1 MTDAQKA
8 ALSIDEAIELMRY
21 KPVNSTLVERWQLIS
36 QVLDRYSSLPQPLFL
51 GHGLNYIVEHASLPT
66 KEYDLLLGRFDDH
79 VPSDEEEKFLRQ
91 TEERDSREKFAV
103 DGGHITLNWETIFAK
118 GLTGLKA
125 DAEAERQRQLD
136 AGAPN
141 EKLIYLESMSLVYNA
156 YIRFAERY
164 ADAAEKAGLKEQA
177 EVCRALTA
185 GAPATFHQALQLVVI
200 VMVVYYIYASAAV
213 STLSLGRLDDLLAPL
228 YEADLTAGRITEEKA
243 GYLIDDL
250 NCKCSLPL
258 GRGEHQ
264 MAGGEGK
271 ETGWFRNPL
280 YDSPTYI
287 IIGGCS
293 NRPSSGP
300 NPLTKIFV
308 EHIHPRFENPVYI
321 YRRTPEQDE
330 NVWLT
335 LCDRMRKNASIIVY
349 NDETVIPAMIKAG
362 IEPQDAVNYSMHACN
377 WPDISGKYCVT
388 HYLGGPIPAMI
399 LDMMLDE
406 QHQLRKDFL
415 SMDSVY
421 EGLEEYFRTAT
432 RGVFEAYREN
442 SRVCSDRLPTYLTCT
457 DCFTDGTIEHANT
470 MQNGGAKY
478 RVVYTLLRNIGTA
491 ADMFS
496 ALDQLVFRK
505 HSCSLAELVE
515 AMRQDF
521 AGYETLLHS
530 AKHAPKFGTDNDFA
544 DMHAR
549 RIFDTLLRVIDEESC
564 NENGERDVISLNL
577 TITDMWHV
585 QEGAK
590 LIATFDGRRSAQPL
604 SENLSPTVGVVKS
617 VTALL
622 NSIAKLPL
630 NRISSG
636 ALNVRLASNVV
647 SGDEGLARLR
657 VLMDTYFEKG
667 GMQIQLSVS
676 DTAQLRAAQEDPESF
691 RDLMVRITG
700 YSAVFVDM
708 SRRAQD
714 ELIRRDELS

>member
-8 ALSIDEAIELMRY
+8 QLSIDEALELMRN

-36 QVLDRYSSLPQPLFL
+36 QVLDRYANLPQPLFL

-66 KEYDLLLGRFDDH
+66 KEHDLLLGRFDDH
-79 VPSDEEEKFLRQ
+79 VPSDEEEEFLRQ
-91 TEERDSREKFAV
+91 MEERNAREQFTV
-103 DGGHITLNWETIFAK
+103 DGGHLTLNWETIFAR

-125 DAEAERQRQLD
+125 DADAERQRQSD
-136 AGAPN
+136 AGAPK
-141 EKLIYLESMSLVYNA
+141 EKLIYLESMSLVYSA

-164 ADAAEKAGLKEQA
+164 ADAAEKAGLTEQA

-185 GAPATFHQALQLVVI
+185 GAPTTFHQALQLVVI
-200 VMVVYYIYASAAV
+200 VMVVFYIYASAPV
-213 STLSLGRLDDLLAPL
+213 SCICLGRLDDLLMP
-228 YEADLTAGRITEEKA
+228 YYMADLAAGRITEEKA

-250 NCKCSLPL
+250 NCKVSLPL

-287 IIGGCS
+287 VIGGYS
-293 NRPSSGP
+293 NRTSSEP

-330 NVWLT
+330 AVWT
-335 LCDRMRKNASIIVY
+335 ELCDRMRRNSSIIVY
-349 NDETVIPAMIKAG
+349 NDETVIPAMVNAG
-362 IEPQDAVNYSMHACN
+362 IEHRDAVNYTMHPCN
-377 WPDISGKYCVT
+377 WPDIAGKYCVT

-399 LDMMLDE
+399 LSMMLDE
-406 QHQLRKDFL
+406 QNQLRKDFP
-415 SMDSVY
+415 SMDAVY

-432 RGVFEAYREN
+432 RSVFEAYREN
-442 SRVCSDRLPTYLTCT
+442 SRVCSDRLPTYLTCA

-470 MQNGGAKY
+470 MHNGGAKY

-496 ALDQLVFRK
+496 ALDMLVFRK
-505 HSCSLAELVE
+505 CSCTLSELVE
-515 AMRQDF
+515 AMKQDF
-521 AGYETLLHS
+521 AGYETLLH
-530 AKHAPKFGTDNDFA
+530 AVRHAPKFGTDNDFA
-544 DMHAR
+544 DMHAK
-549 RIFDTLLRVIDEESC
+549 RIFDTLLRVIDEESR

-590 LIATFDGRRSAQPL
+590 LIATFDGRRCAQPL
-604 SENLSPTVGVVKS
+604 SENLSPTVGVVRS

-622 NSIAKLPL
+622 NSVAKLPL
-630 NRISSG
+630 NKIASG
-636 ALNVRLASNVV
+636 ALNVRLANNVV
-647 SGDEGLARLR
+647 AGDEGLARLR
-657 VLMDTYFEKG
+657 VLLDTYFEKG
-667 GMQIQLSVS
+667 GMQIQLSIS
-676 DTAQLRAAQEDPESF
+676 DTAQLRAAQENPDNF

-714 ELIRRDELS
+714 ELIRRDEMC

>member
-8 ALSIDEAIELMRY
+8 QLSIDEALDLMRN

-36 QVLDRYSSLPQPLFL
+36 QVLDRYAALPQPLFL
-51 GHGLNYIVEHASLPT
+51 GHGLNYIVENASLPI
-66 KEYDLLLGRFDDH
+66 KEHDLLLGRFDDH
-79 VPSDEEEKFLRQ
+79 VPSDKEEEFLRQ
-91 TEERDSREKFAV
+91 MEERNTREHFTV
-103 DGGHITLNWETIFAK
+103 DGGHLTLNWETIFAR

-125 DAEAERQRQLD
+125 DAEAERQRLLD
-136 AGAPN
+136 ADAPR
-141 EKLIYLESMSLVYNA
+141 EKLIYLEGMSLVYNA

-164 ADAAEKAGLKEQA
+164 AEAAEKAGLTEQA
-177 EVCRALTA
+177 EVCRALTV
-185 GAPATFHQALQLVVI
+185 GAPTTFHQALQLVVT
-200 VMVVYYIYASAAV
+200 VMVVYYIYASSAI
-213 STLSLGRLDDLLAPL
+213 SCICLGRLDDLLVSYYL
-228 YEADLTAGRITEEKA
+228 ADLAAGRITEEKA
-243 GYLIDDL
+243 GLLIDDL
-250 NCKCSLPL
+250 NCKVSLPL

-264 MAGGEGK
+264 MAGGK

-287 IIGGCS
+287 VIGGRS
-293 NRPSSGP
+293 NRSSSEP
-300 NPLTKIFV
+300 NPLTKLFV

-330 NVWLT
+330 AVWTT
-335 LCDRMRKNASIIVY
+335 LCDRMRKNSSIIVY
-349 NDETVIPAMIKAG
+349 NDDTVIPAMINAG
-362 IEPQDAVNYSMHACN
+362 VEPQDAVNYTMHPCN
-377 WPDISGKYCVT
+377 WPDIAGKYCVT
-388 HYLGGPIPAMI
+388 NHLGGPIPAMI

-406 QHQLRKDFL
+406 QKQLRRDFP

-421 EGLEEYFRTAT
+421 GGLEEYFRTAT

-442 SRVCSDRLPTYLTCT
+442 ARVCGDRLPTRLSCT

-470 MQNGGAKY
+470 MHNGAVKY

-496 ALDQLVFRK
+496 AMDTLVFRK
-505 HSCSLAELVE
+505 KLCTLPELVE

-521 AGYETLLHS
+521 AGYETLLNE
-530 AKHAPKFGTDNDFA
+530 ARHAPKFGTDNDFA
-544 DMHAR
+544 DMHAK
-549 RIFDTLLRVIDEESC
+549 RIFDTLLRVIDEESL
-564 NENGERDVISLNL
+564 NDKGERDVISLNL

-590 LIATFDGRRSAQPL
+590 LIATFDGRRNAQPL
-604 SENLSPTVGVVKS
+604 SENLSPTVGFSQS

-622 NSIAKLPL
+622 NSVAKLPL

-636 ALNVRLASNVV
+636 VLNVRLANKTVE
-647 SGDEGLARLR
+647 GDDGLARLC
-657 VLMDTYFEKG
+657 VLLDTYFENG
-667 GMQIQLSVS
+667 GMQVQLSVS
-676 DTAQLRAAQEDPESF
+676 DTAQLRAAQETPDEF

-708 SRRAQD
+708 SQRAQN
-714 ELIRRDELS
+714 ELIRRDEMC